1 MKNKNVWQ
9 SLVIIF
15 NAKSTF
21 FSLSLKIF
29 FNGSSSPK
37 AKKMVCIKKTRLI
50 SAFEIEVDNNH
61 CKLFSKLHHFLNF
74 SRESCQCAMQTS
86 QLALKYEIHCYHCC
100 LRWFHLPS
108 DATAATKLR
117 KRLSLKKLT
126 THLLRKTHF

>member
-1 MKNKNVWQ
+1 MENIVMKNKNVWQ

-21 FSLSLKIF
+21 FSVKNF

-37 AKKMVCIKKTRLI
+37 AKKIVCIKKTRLI

-61 CKLFSKLHHFLNF
+61 CKFSKLHHFLNF

-86 QLALKYEIHCYHCC
+86 QLALKYEI
-100 LRWFHLPS
+100 LLP
-108 DATAATKLR
+108 L
-117 KRLSLKKLT
+117 LPEVISLT
-126 THLLRKTHF
+126 I

>member
-1 MKNKNVWQ
+1 MENIVMKNKNVWQ

-21 FSLSLKIF
+21 FSVKNF

-37 AKKMVCIKKTRLI
+37 AKKIVCIKKTRLI

-61 CKLFSKLHHFLNF
+61 CKFSKLHHFLNF

-86 QLALKYEIHCYHCC
+86 QLALKYEI
-100 LRWFHLPS
+100 LLPLLPEVIS
-108 DATAATKLR
+108 LTIWRNSSNKTTK
-117 KRLSLKKLT
+117 
-126 THLLRKTHF
+126 KTFTKEIDHTSTS